1 MLFYDFEV
9 FKYDWLVVIIDV
21 INKREHVVVND
32 PDMLQSIYEANKKN
46 IWVGYNSRHYDQW
59 ILRAI
64 LCGFNPKELNDHII
78 IKNKPAYQY
87 SSLLNKISL
96 NNFDVMTVQTGLK
109 SLEGFMGNDIKESSV
124 PFNIDRKLTLEEI
137 EETVKYCR
145 HDVEQT
151 LDVFIQRKDEFDAH
165 MGLVRLACNGN
176 PLDLSLISK
185 TKVQLSAH
193 ILDARKPLNS
203 RDDEFEISFPPTMQ
217 IEKYRDVV
225 RWYENPL
232 NRDYE
237 KVLNIAIAG
246 VPHVFAWGGI
256 HGAIPQYS
264 GEGIFLNVDVASYY
278 PTLMIEYGFGSRNMS
293 NPDKYKEIYHQRL
306 KYKAEKNPLANP
318 LKIVLN
324 GTYGAMKD
332 KNNNLYDPRQA
343 NNVCV
348 GGQLLLLDLIEKLE
362 PHCQIIQS
370 NTDGILVKLNSID
383 DYDLIDDIA
392 YEWECRTRMQLEFDL
407 YQKIFQKDVNNY
419 VIVDF
424 DGKYKSKGAYVKEL
438 SDLDYD
444 LPILNEAV
452 INYMVKRI
460 PVEETISNCNRI
472 KEFQKI
478 VKVSSKYSHA
488 LYNPTI
494 TEEKINGKKVKVFT
508 GGQVQKDK
516 CFRVFAS
523 RNAADGGLFKVK
535 NKEKNPEKF
544 ANTPDSCFIV
554 NDNVNGKSIS
564 RRLDKKWY
572 MDLATKRLRDFGVI

>member
-1 MLFYDFEV
+1 MYKF
-9 FKYDWLVVIIDV
+9 
-21 INKREHVVVND
+21 NR
-32 PDMLQSIYEANKKN
+32 KN

-59 ILRAI
+59 ILKAI
-64 LCGFNPKELNDHII
+64 LCGFNPKEVNDHII
-78 IKNKPAYQY
+78 IKKKPAYQY
-87 SSLLNKISL
+87 SSLLNRINV
-96 NNFDVMTVQTGLK
+96 NNFDAMTAQTGLK

-124 PFNIDRKLTLEEI
+124 PFDINRKLTPEELEETI
-137 EETVKYCR
+137 KYCR
-145 HDVEQT
+145 HDVEQ
-151 LDVFIQRKDEFDAH
+151 LIEVFLHRKDDFDAH
-165 MGLVRLACNGN
+165 MGLVRLACEGKQ
-176 PLDLSLISK
+176 LDLSLISK
-185 TKVQLSAH
+185 TKVQLSAY
-193 ILDARKPLNS
+193 ILDAHKPLRS
-203 RDDEFEISFPPTMQ
+203 REDEFDISIPSTMQ
-217 IEKYRDVV
+217 IEKYQDVV

-237 KVLNIAIAG
+237 KELQIDIAG
-246 VPHVFAWGGI
+246 VPHVFAWGGL

-264 GEGIFLNVDVASYY
+264 GEGIYLNVDVASYY

-293 NPDKYKEIYHQRL
+293 NPDKYKEIYRTRL
-306 KYKAEKNPLANP
+306 KYKAEGNPLANP

-370 NTDGILVKLNSID
+370 NTDGILVKLHSID

-392 YEWECRTRMQLEFDL
+392 YEWEKRTRMKLEFEL

-424 DGKYKSKGAYVKEL
+424 DSKYKTKGAYVKKL
-438 SDLDYD
+438 DNLDYD
-444 LPILNEAV
+444 LPIVNAAV
-452 INYMVKRI
+452 LDYMVKGV
-460 PVEETISNCNRI
+460 PVEETVNQCRQL

-488 LYNPTI
+488 LYNPTV
-494 TEEKINGKKVKVFT
+494 TEEKISGKKVKVFS

-523 RNAADGGLFKVK
+523 RNSADGGLFKVK
-535 NKEKNPEKF
+535 NQDKNPEKF
-544 ANTPDSCFIV
+544 ANTPERCFIL
-554 NDNVNGKSIS
+554 NGSVNGKDIP
-564 RRLDKKWY
+564 RRLDKQWY
-572 MDLATKRLRDFGVI
+572 IDLANKRLQDFGVI

>member
-9 FKYDWLVVIIDV
+9 FKYDWLVVIIDA
-21 INKREHVVVND
+21 INRCEHVIVND
-32 PDMLQSIYEANKKN
+32 PDKLQHRYECNRKN

-59 ILRAI
+59 ILKAI
-64 LCGFNPKELNDHII
+64 LCGFNPKEVNDHII

-87 SSLLNKISL
+87 SSLLNRISL
-96 NNFDVMTVQTGLK
+96 NNFDIMTVQTGLK

-124 PFNIDRKLTLEEI
+124 PFDIARKLTPKELEETI
-137 EETVKYCR
+137 KYCR
-145 HDVEQT
+145 HDVEQ
-151 LDVFIQRKDEFDAH
+151 LIEVFLQRKDDFDAH
-165 MGLVRLACNGN
+165 MGLVRLACEGKQ
-176 PLDLSLISK
+176 LDLSLISK

-193 ILDARKPLNS
+193 ILDAHKPLHS
-203 RDDEFEISFPPTMQ
+203 RDDEFEILFPPTMQ
-217 IEKYRDVV
+217 IEKYKDVV

-237 KVLNIAIAG
+237 KELQIDIAG
-246 VPHVFAWGGI
+246 VPHVFAWGGL

-278 PTLMIEYGFGSRNMS
+278 PTLMIKYGFGSRNMS
-293 NPDKYKEIYHQRL
+293 NPDKYKEIYHTRL
-306 KYKAEKNPLANP
+306 KYKAEKNPLAEP

-343 NNVCV
+343 NNVCI

-362 PHCQIIQS
+362 SHCQIIQS
-370 NTDGILVKLNSID
+370 NTDGILVKLNSIE

-392 YEWECRTRMQLEFDL
+392 YEWECRTKMKLEFDL

-424 DGKYKSKGAYVKEL
+424 NGKYKSKGAYVKEL
-438 SDLDYD
+438 SNLDYD

-452 INYMVKRI
+452 INYMVKGI
-460 PVEETISNCNRI
+460 PVEETINTCNQI

-494 TEEKINGKKVKVFT
+494 IEEKISGKKVKVFS

-523 RNAADGGLFKVK
+523 KNPADGGLFKVK
-535 NKEKNPEKF
+535 NQDKNPEKF
-544 ANTPDSCFIV
+544 ANTPDRCFIF
-554 NDNVNGKSIS
+554 NGSVNGKLIT
-564 RRLDKKWY
+564 RQLNKQWY
-572 MDLATKRLRDFGVI
+572 IDLANKRLNDFGVI

>member
-1 MLFYDFEV
+1 MNTILFYDFEV
-9 FKYDWLVVIIDV
+9 FQDDWLVVIIDV
-21 INKREHVVVND
+21 IKKCEHVIVNN
-32 PDMLQSIYEANKKN
+32 PDTLQSIYNNNKN
-46 IWVGYNSRHYDQW
+46 DIWVGYNSRHYDQW
-59 ILRAI
+59 IFKAI
-64 LCGFNPKELNDHII
+64 LCGFNPKELNNHII
-78 IKNKPAYQY
+78 VKKKPAYQY

-124 PFNIDRKLTLEEI
+124 PFDIDRKLTQEEI
-137 EETVKYCR
+137 EETIKYCR

-151 LDVFIQRKDEFDAH
+151 IEVFIQRKDEFEAH
-165 MGLVRLACNGN
+165 MGLIKAFNL
-176 PLDLSLISK
+176 PLEYISK
-185 TKVQLSAH
+185 TKVQLSAI
-193 ILDARKPLNS
+193 ILDAWKKDH
-203 RDDEFEISFPPTMQ
+203 DDEFDISFPPTMQ
-217 IEKYRDVV
+217 IDKYKEVV
-225 RWYENPL
+225 RWYDNPL

-237 KVLNIAIAG
+237 KELCIDIAG
-246 VPHVFAWGGI
+246 VPHVFAWGGL
-256 HGAIPQYS
+256 HGAIPKYN
-264 GEGIFLNVDVASYY
+264 GEGIYLNVDVASYY
-278 PTLMIEYGFGSRNMS
+278 PSLMIEYGFGSRNMS
-293 NPDKYKEIYHQRL
+293 NPDKYKEIYDTRL

-332 KNNNLYDPRQA
+332 MNNNLYDPRQA

-348 GGQLLLLDLIEKLE
+348 GGQLLLLDLIEKIE

-370 NTDGILVKLNSID
+370 NTDGILVKLKSID

-392 YEWECRTRMQLEFDL
+392 YEWECRTKMQLEFDL
-407 YQKIFQKDVNNY
+407 YQKMFQKDVNNY

-452 INYMVKRI
+452 VNYMVKGVS
-460 PVEETISNCNRI
+460 VEETINNCRQL

-494 TEEKINGKKVKVFT
+494 TEEKINGKKAKVFT
-508 GGQVQKDK
+508 GGQIQKDK

-523 RNAADGGLFKVK
+523 KNIADGGIFKVK

-544 ANTPDSCFIV
+544 ANTPEQCFIF
-554 NDNVNGKSIS
+554 NDDVNGKRIP
-564 RRLDKKWY
+564 RYLDKQWY
-572 MDLATKRLRDFGVI
+572 INLANNRLADFGVI